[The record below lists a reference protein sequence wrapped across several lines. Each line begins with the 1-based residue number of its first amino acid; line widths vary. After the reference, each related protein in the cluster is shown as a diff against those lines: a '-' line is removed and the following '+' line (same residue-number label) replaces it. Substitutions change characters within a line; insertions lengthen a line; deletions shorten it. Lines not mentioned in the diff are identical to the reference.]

1 MQNTLNQS
9 NRHRLSFGLKD
20 WMLDLTWSYLHSP
33 AYRAPTFPSHERIH
47 IRPLGGMNVK
57 ALFDASKIV
66 KTLPTGTTI

>member
-1 MQNTLNQS
+1 
-9 NRHRLSFGLKD
+9 
-20 WMLDLTWSYLHSP
+20 MLDLTWSYLHSP